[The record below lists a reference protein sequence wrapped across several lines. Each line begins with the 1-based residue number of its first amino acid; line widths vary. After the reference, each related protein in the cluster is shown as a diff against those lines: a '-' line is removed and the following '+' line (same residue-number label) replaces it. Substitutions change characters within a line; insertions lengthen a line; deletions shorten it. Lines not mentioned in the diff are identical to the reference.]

1 MLVKSI
7 MLPAAKLTTVN
18 STITIGKAM
27 KIMEGKNFLS
37 VPVIDG
43 NQFKGQISRNAIYE
57 FYFKYGQDKQNLL
70 EDYQISHILRKDI
83 PLINGEEHLEKAV
96 AFLERMNISFVAVV
110 DDFNNFQGILTHH
123 AVFEQFTNV
132 FGLNKGDRLAVMA
145 LDIPGQISKLSKII
159 TEKHADIISFVV
171 VDPKSATD
179 VREIVV
185 RIVTD
190 KLEEI
195 KAKVK
200 QAGFKVI

>member
-1 MLVKSI
+1 M
-7 MLPAAKLTTVN
+7 
-18 STITIGKAM
+18 
-27 KIMEGKNFLS
+27 
-37 VPVIDG
+37 
-43 NQFKGQISRNAIYE
+43 
-57 FYFKYGQDKQNLL
+57 
-70 EDYQISHILRKDI
+70 H
-83 PLINGEEHLEKAV
+83 
-96 AFLERMNISFVAVV
+96 ISFVAVV

-123 AVFEQFTNV
+123 AVFEQFTNI
-132 FGLNKGDRLAVMA
+132 FGLNKGERLAVMA

>member
-7 MLPAAKLTTVN
+7 MLPVAKLTTVN
-18 STITIGKAM
+18 STVTIGKAM
-27 KIMEGKNFLS
+27 EIMEKNNFLS
-37 VPVIDG
+37 IPVIDG

-57 FYFKYGQDKQNLL
+57 FYFKHGQVEKSLL
-70 EDYQISHILRKDI
+70 EDYKVSDILRKDI

-96 AFLERMNISFVAVV
+96 AFLEKMHISFVAVV
-110 DDFNNFQGILTHH
+110 DDFDNFQGILTHH

-132 FGLNKGDRLAVMA
+132 FGLNKGERLAVMA

-195 KAKVK
+195 KVKVT